1 MYTFNTPGPI
11 DVLVQN
17 RAGRIEI
24 NATDTATSTVELTT
38 MNGGSDAQGVID
50 DATVELND
58 RKLVVKLQQERRGLL
73 RWKPMHIAVAITVP
87 TGSSVTCEADSA
99 DITTSG
105 ELRSAR
111 LSTGS
116 GDVTVDV
123 VTGPLVTK
131 SGSGD
136 VTIASSHESL
146 ESSTGSG
153 DVRIGSAVQRA
164 VLKSGSG
171 DVSLAHG
178 TGTIEAKTG
187 SGDIELSE
195 VRGDITAK
203 TGSGDVRIDAITSG
217 RTQAATGTGDI
228 RVGVVNGTAAW
239 LDLNTV
245 TGDVR
250 NDLEDAG
257 APADGDETVELHI
270 KTATGDIAITRA

>member
-1 MYTFNTPGPI
+1 M
-11 DVLVQN
+11 
-17 RAGRIEI
+17 
-24 NATDTATSTVELTT
+24 
-38 MNGGSDAQGVID
+38 
-50 DATVELND
+50 
-58 RKLVVKLQQERRGLL
+58 
-73 RWKPMHIAVAITVP
+73 
-87 TGSSVTCEADSA
+87 
-99 DITTSG
+99 
-105 ELRSAR
+105 
-111 LSTGS
+111 
-116 GDVTVDV
+116 
-123 VTGPLVTK
+123 
-131 SGSGD
+131 
-136 VTIASSHESL
+136 
-146 ESSTGSG
+146 
-153 DVRIGSAVQRA
+153 QRA